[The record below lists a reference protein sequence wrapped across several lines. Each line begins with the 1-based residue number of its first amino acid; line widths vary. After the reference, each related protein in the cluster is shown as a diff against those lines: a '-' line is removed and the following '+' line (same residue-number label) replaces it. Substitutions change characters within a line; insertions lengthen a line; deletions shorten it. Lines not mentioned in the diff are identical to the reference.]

1 MKEILKQFVSNEEK
15 AAESMY
21 RSQKNYAGLIAQN
34 IKLNQEVERLK
45 EVKQEDG
52 GDKWEVIELKKVSQS
67 LRAEIIQHT

>member
-1 MKEILKQFVSNEEK
+1 
-15 AAESMY
+15 MY